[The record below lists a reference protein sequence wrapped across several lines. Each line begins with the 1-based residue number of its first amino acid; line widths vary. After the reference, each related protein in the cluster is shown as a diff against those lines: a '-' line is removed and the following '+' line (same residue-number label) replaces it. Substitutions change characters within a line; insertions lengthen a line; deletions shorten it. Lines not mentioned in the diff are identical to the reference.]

1 MSYTGQLSNSINAKE
16 SHLLKANFAKEWR
29 HGIQHVI
36 PIQGNFTLFDN
47 INISPSFSFTDRMY
61 TNKVTRSWDN
71 VAGKEKKDTISGFYN
86 VYNWSLNL
94 SASTKLYGFW
104 VPNKKIFGNKI
115 QAIRHVLTPSITF
128 SYAPNFG
135 TRRYGYYDS
144 YQYTDANGNVKLVEY
159 SPFQEQLYLSLIHI

>member
-1 MSYTGQLSNSINAKE
+1 M
-16 SHLLKANFAKEWR
+16 
-29 HGIQHVI
+29 
-36 PIQGNFTLFDN
+36 
-47 INISPSFSFTDRMY
+47 
-61 TNKVTRSWDN
+61 
-71 VAGKEKKDTISGFYN
+71 
-86 VYNWSLNL
+86 YNWSLNL

-159 SPFQEQLYLSLIHI
+159 SPFQEQMYSVPGRSKTEMITWDVSNNIEMKIRSDKDSTGYRKISIIDELGASMSYNAAADWHPWLSLIHISEPTRLRQLSRMPSSA